1 LVNAT
6 FFGWWLIQETATN
19 TGGTTLTD
27 FREYTIGVQGGSS
40 SGLAGCLLQG
50 NNLSD
55 LENAATARTNLG
67 VIPLSGTTV
76 GNPVTGDVE
85 FANFQSLYQLD
96 ASEEYEA
103 KFTFEDGRPAIRVR
117 QTTGTLYSAVLSID
131 SNVLSIVSDDPNFRG
146 LEGISYYGANYNDNS
161 YVQKKYVDDGLS
173 AIRKSA
179 YKTADETVNNTT
191 VYVDDADMRVTIV
204 PPSSGVDVYSFES
217 LVILENASSTS
228 IKYKVTTTNL
238 AGATGD
244 IAAQS
249 IAVNS
254 TVDLNS
260 DIAVGSFNNKRITRL
275 YGLITIPNTATTGD
289 VIISW
294 GQNTAIAS
302 NTTML
307 SPSSIILEKVN

>member
-1 LVNAT
+1 
-6 FFGWWLIQETATN
+6 
-19 TGGTTLTD
+19 
-27 FREYTIGVQGGSS
+27 
-40 SGLAGCLLQG
+40 
-50 NNLSD
+50 
-55 LENAATARTNLG
+55 
-67 VIPLSGTTV
+67 
-76 GNPVTGDVE
+76 
-85 FANFQSLYQLD
+85 
-96 ASEEYEA
+96 
-103 KFTFEDGRPAIRVR
+103 
-117 QTTGTLYSAVLSID
+117 
-131 SNVLSIVSDDPNFRG
+131 
-146 LEGISYYGANYNDNS
+146 
-161 YVQKKYVDDGLS
+161 
-173 AIRKSA
+173 
-179 YKTADETVNNTT
+179 
-191 VYVDDADMRVTIV
+191 
-204 PPSSGVDVYSFES
+204 

-254 TVDLNS
+254 TVDLDS